1 MKLVVG
7 LGNPGPRYAG
17 SRHNV
22 GFRIVDR
29 LAAAQGFE
37 FSQERFGGRCAT
49 GHVPLVPSAQ
59 VSARAEPL
67 VLLEPL
73 TFMNR
78 SGESVSAALAN
89 LPEVEPGDDLLV
101 VHDDLDLPL
110 GRIRI
115 RPRGGAGGHRGLGDI
130 IASLESNEFARLRF
144 GIGRPVSDTGPERRQ
159 GVVDFVLDGFEPEE
173 QQLLAERISAATE
186 AVVTFLQQGASVA
199 MDRFNADPERLA
211 QRDVD

>member
-37 FSQERFGGRCAT
+37 FDQERFGGRCAT
-49 GHVPLVPSAQ
+49 GHLPLVRSAELA
-59 VSARAEPL
+59 SGSEPL

-78 SGESVSAALAN
+78 SGGSVAAALAS
-89 LPEVEPGDDLLV
+89 LPEVEPSQDLLI

-130 IASLESNEFARLRF
+130 IESLESNEFARLRF
-144 GIGRPVSDTGPERRQ
+144 GIGRPVADAGTEPRQ
-159 GVVDFVLDGFEPEE
+159 SVVDFVLDGFEPEE
-173 QQLLAERISAATE
+173 QQLLTERMSAATE
-186 AVVTFLQQGASVA
+186 AVWTFLRQGASVA
-199 MDRFNADPERLA
+199 MDRFNSDPEQLVR
-211 QRDVD
+211 RDAD